1 MHLPSTRSPAHAA
14 GHQPQHRLQPY
25 AAAAVLPAARQP
37 QTEEQAQ
44 ESVRPAQDAPYR
56 PGDLIY
62 ALGTLDYDF
71 GSEAHRDFL
80 VQYLRPTSPFDREGL
95 MAHLAQNPLDAE
107 WLTWIVK
114 VDGVPICALDP
125 SPAYGRVVYAWLR
138 DVFAHPGHE
147 HVPEETD
154 STHDVEML
162 VSLPGTIVGRV
173 GLASG
178 QVVPLV
184 DPKVGG
190 LFAWEQGAI
199 ERTILQGT
207 KVDKEVHRTILQHV
221 DLFQR
226 NAARELRN
234 VGRAPRERA
243 LNFAVTTAFQYT
255 EDLAMSF
262 LRTQEQARSA
272 QQGSPAREELATL
285 RQVWQEKGSLELSHI
300 DVQPSP
306 ICRPDSGG
314 NCWDIKL
321 VLFDPAAGATRSG
334 VVYHFTVDI
343 SSPLPVVIGEMQQW
357 STVLLTPR
365 Y

>member
-1 MHLPSTRSPAHAA
+1 MRLPGIQAPVYTA
-14 GHQPQHRLQPY
+14 GHHLQPAQPPC
-25 AAAAVLPAARQP
+25 AAAAVVPAARQP
-37 QTEEQAQ
+37 QTERQAQ
-44 ESVRPAQDAPYR
+44 EAARPAQDAPYR
-56 PGDLIY
+56 LGDLIY

-114 VDGVPICALDP
+114 VDGVAICALDP
-125 SPAYGRVVYAWLR
+125 APAYGRVVYAWLR

-147 HVPEETD
+147 HAPEDTD
-154 STHDVEML
+154 SAHDVEML
-162 VSLPGTIVGRV
+162 VSVPGRIIGRV

-184 DPKVGG
+184 NPEVGG

-207 KVDKEVHRTILQHV
+207 KVDKEVHRRILQHV
-221 DLFQR
+221 DMFQR

-234 VGRAPRERA
+234 VGRAARERA

-262 LRTQEQARSA
+262 LRTQAKARNA
-272 QQGSPAREELATL
+272 QGASTAREELATL
-285 RQVWQEKGSLELSHI
+285 RQVWQEKSSLELSHI

-306 ICRPDSGG
+306 ICRPDSGEG
-314 NCWDIKL
+314 CWDIKL
-321 VLFDPAAGATRSG
+321 VLFDPAAGASRSG